1 LVPIGWS
8 SPLILHIFFTPHVHP
23 FSKIPFDTWFLVES
37 YFDNLNHHRE
47 FDITATSLDLGKE
60 IFEAFKV
67 FFKRFGCFLLTQHY
81 IFSDKSGLMDRVE
94 FLQKGLDEII
104 L

>member
-1 LVPIGWS
+1 M
-8 SPLILHIFFTPHVHP
+8 IFFAKSLYIFHLSCSI
-23 FSKIPFDTWFLVES
+23 FSKIPLNTWFLRES

-47 FDITATSLDLGKE
+47 FDITATSLGHVGVLGKE

-67 FFKRFGCFLLTQHY
+67 FSKQFRCFLLTIHY
-81 IFSDKSGLMDRVE
+81 IFPDKSSLMDRVE
-94 FLQKGLDEII
+94 FLQEGLDEII